1 MSKEDEIKKLSE
13 QLLKLL
19 SAPDEPEQKVP
30 AQESQTHQI
39 NEKENKDVV
48 EILHKLERLNVE
60 PTVVRQIMRRVDE
73 VYGKAENYKFTKPLY
88 EETGKLSKYD
98 DI

>member
-1 MSKEDEIKKLSE
+1 MSKEDEIKRLSE

-19 SAPDEPEQKVP
+19 NTPDV
-30 AQESQTHQI
+30 QETSSTQEVQTHPI
-39 NEKENKDVV
+39 NEEENKDVV

-73 VYGKAENYKFTKPLY
+73 IYGKAENYKFTKPLY
-88 EETGKLSKYD
+88 EETGKPGKND